1 MQPLRA
7 AAVLP
12 LMPRILP
19 FASVL
24 VRSKNGVVDDRQK
37 HDDGDDDTTTHEKQA
52 FIVRSNN
59 NKQAT
64 GCSAKAFV
72 IMGLFIAINYQKL
85 RIERNEG
92 LLLC

>member
-7 AAVLP
+7 AAVL
-12 LMPRILP
+12 LLIPRKMP
-19 FASVL
+19 FAFVLVL

-37 HDDGDDDTTTHEKQA
+37 HDDGDDTTTHEKHA

-72 IMGLFIAINYQKL
+72 IIGLFIAINYQKL
-85 RIERNEG
+85 KIANY
-92 LLLC
+92 